1 MTARMAT
8 RVAPDSVPA
17 VRAGRSFRAGAAGR
31 LMPGLFLCLI
41 LTVMAQALQAGE
53 EHLTGHP
60 YVEALVL
67 AILLGT
73 ALRTAW
79 VPGARFKAGIAFS
92 AKQVLE
98 VAVVLLGAS
107 VSLGAIVA
115 SGPALLAGI
124 VGAVALTILAS
135 CAICRALGLPVRMA
149 LLK

>member
-1 MTARMAT
+1 MTARMAN

-17 VRAGRSFRAGAAGR
+17 VRAGRSLRAGAAGR

-79 VPGARFKAGIAFS
+79 VR
-92 AKQVLE
+92 E
-98 VAVVLLGAS
+98 RAS
-107 VSLGAIVA
+107 RPESP
-115 SGPALLAGI
+115 SRPSRCWRWPS
-124 VGAVALTILAS
+124 S
-135 CAICRALGLPVRMA
+135 CSEPR
-149 LLK
+149 